1 MSLTALHSQLMAE
14 ARKHP
19 PSDRVPYAF
28 EKRVMARLQALPP
41 VHPLAFWGQ
50 SLWRAA
56 VPCLVVMAVC
66 VAWSLNSTPPTARES
81 FSQQFETAVLV
92 ADTQPLDETW

>member
-1 MSLTALHSQLMAE
+1 MSLTALHSRLMAV

-28 EKRVMARLQALPP
+28 EKRVMARLKALPQ
-41 VHPLAFWGQ
+41 VHPLAFWGR

-66 VAWSLNSTPPTARES
+66 VAWSLNSPRPTASEP
-81 FSQQFETAVLV
+81 FSQQFEKAVLV
-92 ADTQPLDETW
+92 ADTEPLDETW